1 MGKQQLTLCVE
12 FGVRLLVTL
21 KNGRLCKIV
30 LFLFFLLYCKKPT
43 QSASLCTNTLNIGC
57 LLDTNLTFPLHLKNT
72 KRLSW
77 KNYGNK
83 LGREARY
90 FSKGFSR
97 QVSICKSHSHHGSS
111 KKLRDLASNL
121 EPREEN

>member
-1 MGKQQLTLCVE
+1 MQWWPGEGMRERNTLKP
-12 FGVRLLVTL
+12 FLLV
-21 KNGRLCKIV
+21 
-30 LFLFFLLYCKKPT
+30 LLLAFGTSSGIRVTHSQGSYLQPT

-97 QVSICKSHSHHGSS
+97 QVSICKSHSHHGR
-111 KKLRDLASNL
+111 LCTDTI
-121 EPREEN
+121 